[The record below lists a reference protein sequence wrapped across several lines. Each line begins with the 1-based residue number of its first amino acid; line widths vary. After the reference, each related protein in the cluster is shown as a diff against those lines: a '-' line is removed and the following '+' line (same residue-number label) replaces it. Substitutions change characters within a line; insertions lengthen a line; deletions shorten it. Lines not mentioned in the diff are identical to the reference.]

1 MISKILIIGN
11 RTDHIQDLKQK
22 LTRNR
27 MYTVKLVE
35 SIDMAV
41 TSLSHQAFHLVIMDL
56 DNVTDEKIQLA
67 SNLKRLG
74 YGFPILILGKTFSK
88 TCFSKV
94 DRIPRL
100 ILLEKPFEE
109 KDFLGIVA
117 KMITGRDIK
126 QKHHRRFRTNQPAS
140 LALYGQENAS
150 PGKML
155 NLSKGGAHVELGEV
169 NVEVGKIIKLNI
181 ELDQVDRQYQVN
193 ARVVWVGGNGK
204 DGRHIGLEFIQA
216 TDVYRNLLN
225 DL

>member
-11 RTDHIQDLKQK
+11 RTESIHELKQK
-22 LTRNR
+22 LVRNR
-27 MYTVKLVE
+27 TYSVKLVE

-41 TSLSHQAFHLVIMDL
+41 TSLSHQAYHLVIMDL
-56 DNVTDEKIQLA
+56 EHVTDDRIQLA

-88 TCFSKV
+88 TCFAKV
-94 DRIPRL
+94 EKISRL

-109 KDFLGIVA
+109 KDFMGIVS

-126 QKHHRRFRTNQPAS
+126 QKQHRRFRTNQPAS
-140 LALYGQENAS
+140 LALYGQDKAM
-150 PGKML
+150 PAKML
-155 NLSKGGAHVELGEV
+155 NLSKGGANIELGEL

-181 ELDQVDRQYQVN
+181 ELDQMSRQYEVN
-193 ARVVWVGGNGK
+193 ARIVWVTNGSK
-204 DGRHIGLEFIQA
+204 EGRQIGLEFIHA
-216 TDVYRNLLN
+216 SDVYRNLLS